1 MLKAARTMAWLNT
14 ATLRSVASTNLK
26 HSDLDTD
33 LKQKKTP
40 TVRGCRS
47 YPGAQNR
54 HLNQDLSAKAI
65 SKSLRNISQK
75 VSSSDPIEGRVE
87 LIDLALRRR
96 VQLEEL

>member
-54 HLNQDLSAKAI
+54 HKNQDFSAKAI
-65 SKSLRNISQK
+65 SKSLRSIPNLYKKSLK
-75 VSSSDPIEGRVE
+75 KSRVTRSKAE
-87 LIDLALRRR
+87 
-96 VQLEEL
+96 